1 MPLHPLDLWVQGAC
15 VGVVT
20 NGRRTH
26 KTHSFQFIDIG
37 VLAENSGFN
46 VLAQV
51 PGNDVNAQPDWLI
64 GV

>member
-1 MPLHPLDLWVQGAC
+1 MSLHPFSLWVQGAC
-15 VGVVT
+15 IGVVT
-20 NGRRTH
+20 NGRITH
-26 KTHSFQFIDIG
+26 KTHSVQFIDIG
-37 VLAENSGFN
+37 VLAENLGFN